1 MKKFIAIPLV
11 AVMLAA
17 LAVPV
22 LAEENTGK
30 LTTTTEPTQI
40 DVEGKYVDTTGA
52 ATNVYSVDIK
62 WGSMKAI
69 YAPGRKKEWDPE
81 QLTFTDIGGTP
92 NPWTWD
98 RTTSSNGLEP
108 NQVAITNKSSASITC
123 DLTFN
128 HDSNFQN
135 ITGTITRDQA
145 GTDTKSSFT
154 ITSAANMSD
163 KTLTDKL
170 AAVTSSGYLQ
180 LSGTL
185 TSDQYDFQKIGTI
198 LVTLKDPAT

>member
-11 AVMLAA
+11 AVMLTA

-52 ATNVYSVDIK
+52 ATDVYSVDIK

-81 QLTFTDIGGTP
+81 KLTFTDIGGTP

-123 DLTFN
+123 DLKFD
-128 HDSNFQN
+128 HDSNFEN
-135 ITGTITRDQA
+135 ITGTITSDQA
-145 GTDTKSSFT
+145 GTDIKSSF
-154 ITSAANMSD
+154 IIRSAANITGSQME
-163 KTLTDKL
+163 KL
-170 AAVTSSGYLQ
+170 EAVTSSGYLQ

-185 TSDQYDFQKIGTI
+185 TSNQSDFQKIGTI